1 MKQRIEKIEAQTK
14 TVEQNKIDL
23 ERAEQTNLE
32 LSNRNEKLKKEDQN
46 QKNDITYELNT
57 LKKLLED
64 TKEPKD
70 AIIISQTKGN

>member
-1 MKQRIEKIEAQTK
+1 
-14 TVEQNKIDL
+14 
-23 ERAEQTNLE
+23 
-32 LSNRNEKLKKEDQN
+32 LKKEDQN